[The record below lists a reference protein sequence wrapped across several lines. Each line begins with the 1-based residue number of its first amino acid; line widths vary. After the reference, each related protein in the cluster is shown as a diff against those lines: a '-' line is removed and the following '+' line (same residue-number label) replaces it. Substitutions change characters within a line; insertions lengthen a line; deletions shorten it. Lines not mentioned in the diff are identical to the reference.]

1 MKNYK
6 KEILFGSG
14 LLVFTVVLIIW
25 YLTVSPQSIL
35 VIGIAIL
42 TLLLGIF
49 AFFKQA
55 TNRKKQLDNIEPL
68 DDEFTKL
75 AKVYAG
81 NQAFNYS
88 LYLWLILFV
97 FNSYFTKN
105 ETLLGIGILGSALIY
120 GISLWYF
127 QKTGTFNAQ
136 QN

>member
-88 LYLWLILFV
+88 LYLWLVLFV